1 LTQPG
6 RSRANHFLHPSPSKA
21 SSIAFEGEFNFH
33 KYFAFLAVADLS
45 CCCSCRHR
53 IAIAIAIAIAT
64 ALLCVWLV
72 SLRFSALGSFGF
84 GTPGFFAQT
93 CAAPQ
98 ALPRPLQQRQVR
110 QYGKKRLG
118 CTWLGGGEYE
128 WAGHKKFKLKMFYAW
143 ANHNKARKCHF
154 LLTKRIL

>member
-1 LTQPG
+1 MTQPG

-21 SSIAFEGEFNFH
+21 SFIAFEGEFNFH

-53 IAIAIAIAIAT
+53 IAIAIAIAT

>member
-1 LTQPG
+1 MRLRET
-6 RSRANHFLHPSPSKA
+6 NK
-21 SSIAFEGEFNFH
+21 E
-33 KYFAFLAVADLS
+33 LS
-45 CCCSCRHR
+45 CRYMADTHSGG
-53 IAIAIAIAIAT
+53 IDVLYVPETNAAAIAIAIAIAT